1 MMIVVIGLCIEGNR
15 VLVQKRLPE
24 GRFADLWE
32 FPGGKVEDGETMR
45 FALIREWKE
54 ELGLDIQVGNL
65 VTEVV
70 IPFKGTGNT
79 LLPLFSVERTG
90 PSREL
95 ALDGTKG
102 RDGQQVRMV
111 TFDEMIALPGTPTM
125 ALYRPF
131 VEDALGKTG
140 PAVKI
145 RAKSFEALRLI
156 EESLGRGYVRVVN
169 PKRLTIATDQP
180 LEDRLAVIAQLGG
193 EVLADPIV
201 GEPDEQS

>member
-1 MMIVVIGLCIEGNR
+1 MEVMIDEASSGRHGLSAHLARVLAMMIVVIGLCIEGNR

-54 ELGLDIQVGNL
+54 ELGLDVQVGHL

-90 PSREL
+90 ESRNRQ
-95 ALDGTKG
+95 LDGTTG

-111 TFDEMIALPGTPTM
+111 TFDEMVALPGTPSM
-125 ALYRPF
+125 AFYRPF
-131 VEDALGKTG
+131 VEALM
-140 PAVKI
+140 
-145 RAKSFEALRLI
+145 S
-156 EESLGRGYVRVVN
+156 
-169 PKRLTIATDQP
+169 
-180 LEDRLAVIAQLGG
+180 GG
-193 EVLADPIV
+193 
-201 GEPDEQS
+201 G

>member
-1 MMIVVIGLCIEGNR
+1 MLIVVIGLCIEGNR

-54 ELGLDIQVGNL
+54 ELGLDIQVGHL

-90 PSREL
+90 ESRERQ
-95 ALDGTKG
+95 LDGTTG

-111 TFDEMIALPGTPTM
+111 TFEEMVALPGTPSM
-125 ALYRPF
+125 AFYRPF
-131 VEDALGKTG
+131 VEALIGKTG
-140 PAVKI
+140 PPVKI
-145 RAKSFEALRLI
+145 KAKDIVSFRLI
-156 EESLGRGYVRVVN
+156 EASLGRGYVRVVN
-169 PKRLTIATDQP
+169 PERLTIATDQALDSRLRSLIEG
-180 LEDRLAVIAQLGG
+180 LEGSILP
-193 EVLADPIV
+193 DPIV
-201 GEPDEQS
+201 GEPD